1 MEEINL
7 ETNYRKRFSE
17 LWDDDRFANI
27 PELNGGYLFDKI
39 IKVNAL
45 LFIGIN
51 PSIDKG
57 NSVSERI
64 FCDNSPENQS
74 HPYFKKF
81 PNVAER
87 AGLAWSHF
95 DLLGIRNTN
104 QSEISKFLKDSNS
117 NSNESKFVT
126 EHLKISKEIIIA
138 AKPKII
144 VVSNT
149 LARDLMGYDNKPNK
163 YKRVCMDFNFEF
175 DDKIGTYRITN
186 NDLDGT
192 PIFFS
197 SMLTGQRALDIGSFK
212 RLMWHVNHVNSSIDG
227 QR

>member
-1 MEEINL
+1 MEEMNI
-7 ETNYRKRFSE
+7 ETNYGTRFSE
-17 LWDDDRFANI
+17 LWDDTRFADI
-27 PELNGGYLFDKI
+27 DVLRRGYLFDRAIKI
-39 IKVNAL
+39 NSL

-57 NSVSERI
+57 KSVSERI

-81 PNVAER
+81 PNVAKK

-95 DLLGIRNTN
+95 DLLGIRETKQNKI
-104 QSEISKFLKDSNS
+104 SELLTIHNGST
-117 NSNESKFVT
+117 FVD

-149 LARDLMGYDNKPNK
+149 LARDLMGYDNNPKED
-163 YKRVCMDFNFEF
+163 KRVCMDFDFKF
-175 DDKIGTYRITN
+175 DDKIGTYLITN
-186 NDLDGT
+186 NGLEGT
-192 PIFFS
+192 PVFFS
-197 SMLTGQRALDIGSFK
+197 SMLTGQRALDKGSFE
-212 RLMWHVNHVNSSIDG
+212 RLIWHVNHVNSAIDG